1 MYIDKL
7 LVFLVENVF
16 SKLYAHA
23 SMLTEGTKRWT
34 CGEFKSP
41 NLVCT
46 LASLLSSH
54 NII

>member
-23 SMLTEGTKRWT
+23 SMLTEARSVGLA
-34 CGEFKSP
+34 E
-41 NLVCT
+41 NLNLQT
-46 LASLLSSH
+46 WSAL
-54 NII
+54 